1 MTVSLIRT
9 VILYAIVIVAM
20 RIMGKRQIGEM
31 QAAELVVTLMISDLA
46 TMPMQE
52 TGIPI
57 TNGIIPIVALVF
69 IEIILSFAML
79 KWPYI
84 RRVISGRP
92 VVVIKDGVPIQS
104 AMRKIRFANDDL
116 LEELRKNG
124 VFDIGTVGC
133 AMVETDGKLSIYLKA
148 DQQPLTP
155 ETAKI
160 KTAENGMTAA
170 VVSDGVISEFGLS
183 LCEKDIKWLEQTIK
197 KEKTTLDKIYLM
209 TCDKAGE
216 YSVFLKEAQK

>member
-1 MTVSLIRT
+1 MTISLIRT
-9 VILYAIVIVAM
+9 LILYAIVIVSM

-31 QAAELVVTLMISDLA
+31 QASELVVTLMISDLA
-46 TMPMQE
+46 ALPMQE

-57 TNGIIPIVALVF
+57 MNGIVPILALVF

-84 RRVISGRP
+84 RKIISGRP
-92 VVVIKDGVPIQS
+92 VVVIKDGVPIQK
-104 AMRKIRFANDDL
+104 AMREIRFANDDL

-124 VFDIGTVGC
+124 VFDISTVGC

-148 DQQPLTP
+148 EQQPLTA

-160 KTAENGMTAA
+160 KTEEKGITAA
-170 VVSDGVISEFGLS
+170 VVSDGIISEFGLS
-183 LCEKDIKWLEQTIK
+183 LCGKDTKWLEKTLK
-197 KEKTTLDKIYLM
+197 EEKTDIERIYLM
-209 TCDKAGE
+209 TCDKSGK
-216 YSVFLKEAQK
+216 YDLFLKEVQ